1 MPKISYRQSDSA
13 GLVKINTFSN
23 PGAGAN
29 LAYTHPNVVGSRTM
43 WEIIC
48 LRFVLTT
55 DATVA
60 TRTVILSH
68 GSGGV
73 TVANRISSVTQLLG
87 LGYTYFFDPN
97 WPLVSGLTGGFNI
110 VHSNLFKTCI
120 MPGDTLVTAITNLQA
135 ADVLN
140 QITAL
145 VREWIID

>member
-1 MPKISYRQSDSA
+1 MPKVSYRQSDSA
-13 GLVKINTFSN
+13 GLVKLNTFSN

-29 LAYTHPNVVGSRTM
+29 LSYTHPTTVGSRTM

-55 DATVA
+55 DATVPV
-60 TRTVILSH
+60 RTVILSH

-73 TVANRISSVTQLLG
+73 TVANRISSQTQAASLA
-87 LGYTYFFDPN
+87 YTYFFDPN

-110 VHSNLFKTCI
+110 VHSNLFRTFI
-120 MPGDTLVTAITNLQA
+120 MPGDTLITAIVGLVA
-135 ADVLN
+135 GDVLN
-140 QITAL
+140 QISAL